1 MPVYQYLNDK
11 HVASAIRNVFKLN
24 KSQQPYF
31 SIYMEQEGGQR
42 LCGHNTGGSEAVW
55 TWHKGGQKLLGHGT
69 GGVRGCVDMAQG
81 RVRGCLD
88 MARGGVRGCVRSSV
102 LLNGSALL

>member
-69 GGVRGCVDMAQG
+69 GGGQRLCRHGTGESQRLLGHGTG
-81 RVRGCLD
+81 RSQRLR
-88 MARGGVRGCVRSSV
+88 A
-102 LLNGSALL
+102 